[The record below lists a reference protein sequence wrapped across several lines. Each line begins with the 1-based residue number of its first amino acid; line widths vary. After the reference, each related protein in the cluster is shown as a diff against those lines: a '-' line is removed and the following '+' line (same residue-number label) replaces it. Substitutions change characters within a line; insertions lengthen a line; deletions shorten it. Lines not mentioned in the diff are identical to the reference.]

1 MLHLVMATHSLK
13 GTLTNWVLKISN
25 DVIVTSFLNQS
36 QQNFVFLF
44 VIQRDI
50 SVQNLSK
57 IRQETKKLHEM
68 GNDIIVTSFLKIA
81 QQFLCVSIFYSYLL
95 MYQVLS

>member
-1 MLHLVMATHSLK
+1 MATHSLK
-13 GTLTNWVLKISN
+13 GTFDKSVLKISN

-44 VIQRDI
+44 VIASGI

-57 IRQETKKLHEM
+57 IGQETKKLQKWEM
-68 GNDIIVTSFLKIA
+68 TSL
-81 QQFLCVSIFYSYLL
+81 
-95 MYQVLS
+95 